1 MLGFAS
7 HILQPVASSGTPLH
21 YLSSSLMQDRNET
34 QEQGDLE
41 EESQVYN
48 KDLFI

>member
-1 MLGFAS
+1 MN
-7 HILQPVASSGTPLH
+7 SSNKQYQLTISLACVV
-21 YLSSSLMQDRNET
+21 LSILMQDRNET
-34 QEQGDLE
+34 QEQGDRA